1 MSALRDLTVLG
12 KRILLAACDL
22 IAEDANENQS
32 PAPEDGEAEWCEHI
46 EGCSEGWRTDDLAK
60 RLNLARHTVA
70 GALGTLIPAGWCH
83 HGKQQDPNEGHDTGQ
98 GDYIYPS
105 VQGWRL
111 WFQEKKEG
119 EAMSNEKPMTTI
131 TDVSGQRVSQSETSS
146 TRTPQGKDLLP
157 PPPKNNASP
166 NAHWDFITTAHP
178 VAAKWTLTL
187 GNSLLGLQK
196 LYWQIGRSP
205 PPEKKK
211 KPPKTKV
218 MHGVQ
223 KEAKPD
229 RIVVRKAKERHGNV
243 GGWHVATVANTKSGD
258 VICKTEAEAEKVL
271 GQKVEEWYQEEG
283 KRLGIPAD
291 QRYSV
296 WLAESQP
303 NKSCYTWDD
312 ARAAYIAHHYRDA
325 MQHLLQIPKAPRWTD
340 PAKRNQDE
348 ARDDYHNT
356 IDDLFPK
363 GAIPT
368 PPEAARKALE
378 GIKAECE
385 RLLKTMG

>member
-1 MSALRDLTVLG
+1 
-12 KRILLAACDL
+12 
-22 IAEDANENQS
+22 
-32 PAPEDGEAEWCEHI
+32 
-46 EGCSEGWRTDDLAK
+46 
-60 RLNLARHTVA
+60 
-70 GALGTLIPAGWCH
+70 
-83 HGKQQDPNEGHDTGQ
+83 
-98 GDYIYPS
+98 
-105 VQGWRL
+105 
-111 WFQEKKEG
+111 
-119 EAMSNEKPMTTI
+119 
-131 TDVSGQRVSQSETSS
+131 
-146 TRTPQGKDLLP
+146 
-157 PPPKNNASP
+157 
-166 NAHWDFITTAHP
+166 
-178 VAAKWTLTL
+178 
-187 GNSLLGLQK
+187 
-196 LYWQIGRSP
+196 
-205 PPEKKK
+205 
-211 KPPKTKV
+211 

-312 ARAAYIAHHYRDA
+312 ARAAYIAHHYRA
-325 MQHLLQIPKAPRWTD
+325 QSNTSCKSPKP
-340 PAKRNQDE
+340 
-348 ARDDYHNT
+348 
-356 IDDLFPK
+356 L
-363 GAIPT
+363 GGLT
-368 PPEAARKALE
+368 PPRETKTKQETIITTRLTTSSRKAQSPRPRGGTKSME